1 MRILLFSS
9 EGYLWIKSIRV
20 DKRLRLKSFCNKI
33 VLNYLLLTLL
43 FIISYINNKNNIIN
57 IFKKRIFVKNIIFF
71 LGEWK
76 NITSYEHKSF

>member
-1 MRILLFSS
+1 MRILFFSS

-20 DKRLRLKSFCNKI
+20 DKRLRLKNFCNKI

-57 IFKKRIFVKNIIFF
+57 INNIFKKRIFVKNIIFF
-71 LGEWK
+71 LGE
-76 NITSYEHKSF
+76 